1 MINSRLRVAIFKSK
15 VNQYE
20 IAEKLGVSRFT
31 LQRWLQTEISKAKQD
46 EIMNALKELE
56 KEKS

>member
-31 LQRWLQTEISKAKQD
+31 LQRWLQTEISKDKQD

>member
-20 IAEKLGVSRFT
+20 IAERLGVSRFT
-31 LQRWLQTEISKAKQD
+31 LQRWLQTEIPKAKQD
-46 EIMNALKELE
+46 QIMNALKELE

>member
-1 MINSRLRVAIFKSK
+1 MINSRLRVAIFKSN
-15 VNQYE
+15 VHQYE